1 MVEGTRLEIV
11 RTPKKGAVG
20 SNPTLSAIFIF
31 KELNIM
37 IVQIL
42 AVSIIAGFIGSLL
55 GIGGGLIIIPFL
67 SIVFK
72 FNMHQAAAAGLVSV
86 IATSSGAASAFVK
99 DRLTHLRIGMFL
111 QLATVIG
118 GVLGA
123 ILSGILPT
131 KILSLIFGI
140 LLLYNSFLMIKNRKS
155 DEKIQPATLQISKWS
170 KKLKLYGSYFD
181 KIQNKQIEYSA
192 QNITGGFLMMTL
204 AGILSGLLGIGSGIF
219 KVLALDTIMKLPF
232 KVSTA
237 TSNFMM
243 GVTALASISIYIARG
258 DIVFN
263 LCGAVAVGVLI
274 GSTIGARVMPYIK
287 SRYLKIAFALILIY
301 TAVEMIRKGLF

>member
-1 MVEGTRLEIV
+1 
-11 RTPKKGAVG
+11 
-20 SNPTLSAIFIF
+20 
-31 KELNIM
+31 M
-37 IVQIL
+37 IAEVFG
-42 AVSIIAGFIGSLL
+42 VSIIAGFVGSLL
-55 GIGGGLIIIPFL
+55 GIGGGLIVIPFL

-86 IATSSGAASAFVK
+86 IATSSGAASAYVK

-123 ILSGILPT
+123 ILSGILSA
-131 KILSLIFGI
+131 KVLSLIFGI

-155 DEKIQPATLQISKWS
+155 DEKPKSSSLQISKWA
-170 KKLKLYGSYFD
+170 KKLKLYGNYFD
-181 KIQNKQIEYSA
+181 KIQNRKIEYSA
-192 QNITGGFLMMTL
+192 QNIAGGFLMMTF

-243 GVTALASISIYIARG
+243 GVTALASISIYLARG
-258 DIVFN
+258 DIVYDA
-263 LCGAVAVGVLI
+263 CGAVAVGVLV
-274 GSTIGARVMPYIK
+274 GSAIGARLMPYIK
-287 SRYLKIAFALILIY
+287 SKYLRVAFALILIY
-301 TAVEMIRKGLF
+301 TSIEMIRKGLF

>member
-1 MVEGTRLEIV
+1 MVYKL
-11 RTPKKGAVG
+11 A
-20 SNPTLSAIFIF
+20 
-31 KELNIM
+31 KELNPM
-37 IVQIL
+37 IAEVFV
-42 AVSIIAGFIGSLL
+42 VSIIAGFIGSLL
-55 GIGGGLIIIPFL
+55 GIGGGLIVIPFL

-72 FNMHQAAAAGLVSV
+72 LNMHQAAAAGLVSV
-86 IATSSGAASAFVK
+86 IATSSGAASAYVK

-123 ILSGILPT
+123 ILSGLLPA
-131 KILSLIFGI
+131 KLLSLIFGI

-155 DEKIQPATLQISKWS
+155 DEKPQLATPKISKWA
-170 KKLKLYGSYFD
+170 KRLKLYGSYFD
-181 KIQNKQIEYSA
+181 KIQNREIEYSA
-192 QNITGGFLMMTL
+192 QNIAGGFLMMTF

-243 GVTALASISIYIARG
+243 GVTALASISIYLARG
-258 DIVFN
+258 DIVYDA
-263 LCGAVAVGVLI
+263 CGAVAVGVLV
-274 GSTIGARVMPYIK
+274 GSLLGAKLMPYIK
-287 SRYLKIAFALILIY
+287 SKYLRVAFALVLIY
-301 TAVEMIRKGLF
+301 TSIEMIRKGLF

>member
-1 MVEGTRLEIV
+1 
-11 RTPKKGAVG
+11 
-20 SNPTLSAIFIF
+20 
-31 KELNIM
+31 M
-37 IVQIL
+37 IAEVFV
-42 AVSIIAGFIGSLL
+42 VSIIAGFVGSLL
-55 GIGGGLIIIPFL
+55 GIGGGLIVIPFL

-86 IATSSGAASAFVK
+86 IATSSGAASAYVK

-123 ILSGILPT
+123 ILSGFLPA
-131 KILSLIFGI
+131 KVLSLIFGI

-155 DEKIQPATLQISKWS
+155 DEKPQSSSFQISKWA

-181 KIQNKQIEYSA
+181 KIQNREIEYSA
-192 QNITGGFLMMTL
+192 QNIAGGFLMMTF

-243 GVTALASISIYIARG
+243 GVTALASISIYLARG
-258 DIVFN
+258 DIVYDA
-263 LCGAVAVGVLI
+263 CGAVAVGVLF
-274 GSTIGARVMPYIK
+274 GSLLGAKVMPYIK
-287 SRYLKIAFALILIY
+287 SKYLRVAFALVLIY
-301 TAVEMIRKGLF
+301 TSIEMIKKGLF

>member
-1 MVEGTRLEIV
+1 
-11 RTPKKGAVG
+11 
-20 SNPTLSAIFIF
+20 
-31 KELNIM
+31 M
-37 IVQIL
+37 IAEVFV
-42 AVSIIAGFIGSLL
+42 VSIIAGFVGSLL
-55 GIGGGLIIIPFL
+55 GIGGGLIVIPFL

-86 IATSSGAASAFVK
+86 IATSSGAASAYVK

-123 ILSGILPT
+123 ILSGFLPA
-131 KILSLIFGI
+131 KVLSFIFGI

-155 DEKIQPATLQISKWS
+155 DEKPQSSSPQISKWA
-170 KKLKLYGSYFD
+170 KKLELYGSYFD
-181 KIQNKQIEYSA
+181 KIQNREIEYSA
-192 QNITGGFLMMTL
+192 QNIAGGFLMMTL

-243 GVTALASISIYIARG
+243 GVTALASISIYLARG
-258 DIVFN
+258 DIVYDA
-263 LCGAVAVGVLI
+263 CGAVAVGVLV
-274 GSTIGARVMPYIK
+274 GSAIGARLMPYIK
-287 SRYLKIAFALILIY
+287 SKYLRIAFALILIY
-301 TAVEMIRKGLF
+301 TSIEMIRKGLF

>member
-1 MVEGTRLEIV
+1 
-11 RTPKKGAVG
+11 
-20 SNPTLSAIFIF
+20 
-31 KELNIM
+31 M
-37 IVQIL
+37 IAEVFG
-42 AVSIIAGFIGSLL
+42 VSIIAGFVGSLL
-55 GIGGGLIIIPFL
+55 GIGGGLIVIPFL
-67 SIVFK
+67 SIAFK

-86 IATSSGAASAFVK
+86 IATSSGAASAYVK

-123 ILSGILPT
+123 ILSGILSA
-131 KILSLIFGI
+131 KVLSLIFGI

-155 DEKIQPATLQISKWS
+155 DEKPKSSSLQISKWA
-170 KKLKLYGSYFD
+170 KKLKLYGNYFD
-181 KIQNKQIEYSA
+181 KIQNRTIEYSA
-192 QNITGGFLMMTL
+192 QNIAGGFLMMTF

-243 GVTALASISIYIARG
+243 GVTALASISIYLARG
-258 DIVFN
+258 DIVYDA
-263 LCGAVAVGVLI
+263 CGAVAVGVLV
-274 GSTIGARVMPYIK
+274 GSAIGARLMPYIK
-287 SRYLKIAFALILIY
+287 SKYLRVAFALILIY
-301 TAVEMIRKGLF
+301 TSIEMIRKGLF

>member
-1 MVEGTRLEIV
+1 MIAEI
-11 RTPKKGAVG
+11 
-20 SNPTLSAIFIF
+20 F
-31 KELNIM
+31 
-37 IVQIL
+37 
-42 AVSIIAGFIGSLL
+42 AVSIIAGFVGSLL
-55 GIGGGLIIIPFL
+55 GIGGGLIVIPFL

-86 IATSSGAASAFVK
+86 IATSSGAASAYVK
-99 DRLTHLRIGMFL
+99 DKLTHLRIGMFL

-123 ILSGILPT
+123 ILSGILPA
-131 KILSLIFGI
+131 KVLSLIFGV

-155 DEKIQPATLQISKWS
+155 DEKPQSSSFQISKWA

-181 KIQNKQIEYSA
+181 KIQNREIEYSA
-192 QNITGGFLMMTL
+192 QNIAGGFLMMIF

-243 GVTALASISIYIARG
+243 GVTALASISIYLARG
-258 DIVFN
+258 DIVYDA
-263 LCGAVAVGVLI
+263 CGAVAVGVLF
-274 GSTIGARVMPYIK
+274 GSLLGAKVMPYIK
-287 SRYLKIAFALILIY
+287 SKYLRVAFALVLIY
-301 TAVEMIRKGLF
+301 TSIEMIKKGLF

>member
-1 MVEGTRLEIV
+1 
-11 RTPKKGAVG
+11 
-20 SNPTLSAIFIF
+20 
-31 KELNIM
+31 M
-37 IVQIL
+37 IAEVFF
-42 AVSIIAGFIGSLL
+42 VSIIAGFVGSLL
-55 GIGGGLIIIPFL
+55 GIGGGLIVIPFL

-72 FNMHQAAAAGLVSV
+72 FNMHQSAAAGLVSV
-86 IATSSGAASAFVK
+86 IATSSGAASAYVK

-123 ILSGILPT
+123 ILSGFLPA
-131 KILSLIFGI
+131 KVLSLIFGI

-155 DEKIQPATLQISKWS
+155 DEKPQPSSLQISKWA

-181 KIQNKQIEYSA
+181 KIQNKEIEYSA

-243 GVTALASISIYIARG
+243 GVTALASISIYLARG
-258 DIVFN
+258 DIVYDA
-263 LCGAVAVGVLI
+263 CGAVAVGVLV
-274 GSTIGARVMPYIK
+274 GSAIGARLMPYIK
-287 SRYLKIAFALILIY
+287 SKYLRTAFALILIY
-301 TAVEMIRKGLF
+301 TSIEMIRKGLF

>member
-1 MVEGTRLEIV
+1 
-11 RTPKKGAVG
+11 
-20 SNPTLSAIFIF
+20 
-31 KELNIM
+31 M
-37 IVQIL
+37 IAEVFV
-42 AVSIIAGFIGSLL
+42 VSIFAGFIGSLL
-55 GIGGGLIIIPFL
+55 GIGGGLIVIPFL

-86 IATSSGAASAFVK
+86 IATSSGAASAYVK

-123 ILSGILPT
+123 ILSGFLPA
-131 KILSLIFGI
+131 KVLSLIFGI

-155 DEKIQPATLQISKWS
+155 DEKPQSSSLQISKWA

-181 KIQNKQIEYSA
+181 KIQNREIEYSA
-192 QNITGGFLMMTL
+192 QNIAGGFLMMTF

-243 GVTALASISIYIARG
+243 GVTALASISIYLARG
-258 DIVFN
+258 DIVYDA
-263 LCGAVAVGVLI
+263 CGAVAVGVLV
-274 GSTIGARVMPYIK
+274 GSLLGAKLMPYIK
-287 SRYLKIAFALILIY
+287 SKYLRVAFALVLIY
-301 TAVEMIRKGLF
+301 TSIEMIKKGLF

>member
-1 MVEGTRLEIV
+1 MT
-11 RTPKKGAVG
+11 
-20 SNPTLSAIFIF
+20 
-31 KELNIM
+31 KELNTVIAE
-37 IVQIL
+37 IF
-42 AVSIIAGFIGSLL
+42 AVSIIAGFVGSLL
-55 GIGGGLIIIPFL
+55 GIGGGLIVIPFL

-86 IATSSGAASAFVK
+86 IATSSGAASAYVK
-99 DRLTHLRIGMFL
+99 DKLTHLRIGMFL

-123 ILSGILPT
+123 ILSGILPA
-131 KILSLIFGI
+131 KVLSLIFGI

-155 DEKIQPATLQISKWS
+155 DEKPQPSSFQISKWA

-181 KIQNKQIEYSA
+181 KIQNREIEYSA
-192 QNITGGFLMMTL
+192 QNIAGGFLMMIF

-243 GVTALASISIYIARG
+243 GVTALASISIYLARG
-258 DIVFN
+258 DIVYDA
-263 LCGAVAVGVLI
+263 CGAVAVGVLF
-274 GSTIGARVMPYIK
+274 GSLLGAKVMPYIK
-287 SRYLKIAFALILIY
+287 SKYLRVAFALVLIY
-301 TAVEMIRKGLF
+301 TSIEMIKKGLF

>member
-1 MVEGTRLEIV
+1 
-11 RTPKKGAVG
+11 
-20 SNPTLSAIFIF
+20 
-31 KELNIM
+31 M
-37 IVQIL
+37 IAEVFF
-42 AVSIIAGFIGSLL
+42 VSIIAGFVGSLL
-55 GIGGGLIIIPFL
+55 GIGGGLIVIPFL

-86 IATSSGAASAFVK
+86 IATSSGAASAYVK

-123 ILSGILPT
+123 ILSGFLPA
-131 KILSLIFGI
+131 KVLSLIFGI

-155 DEKIQPATLQISKWS
+155 VEKPQLASPKISKWA
-170 KKLKLYGSYFD
+170 KRLKLYGSYFD
-181 KIQNKQIEYSA
+181 KIQNREIEYSA
-192 QNITGGFLMMTL
+192 QNIAGGFLMMTF

-243 GVTALASISIYIARG
+243 GVTALASISIYLARG
-258 DIVFN
+258 DIVYDA
-263 LCGAVAVGVLI
+263 CGAVAVGVLV
-274 GSTIGARVMPYIK
+274 GSAIGARLMPYIK
-287 SRYLKIAFALILIY
+287 SKYLRTAFALILIY
-301 TAVEMIRKGLF
+301 TSIEMIRKGLF

>member
-1 MVEGTRLEIV
+1 
-11 RTPKKGAVG
+11 
-20 SNPTLSAIFIF
+20 
-31 KELNIM
+31 M
-37 IVQIL
+37 IAEVFS
-42 AVSIIAGFIGSLL
+42 VSIIAGFIGSLL
-55 GIGGGLIIIPFL
+55 GIGGGLIVIPFL

-86 IATSSGAASAFVK
+86 IATSSGAASAYVK

-123 ILSGILPT
+123 ILSGFLPA
-131 KILSLIFGI
+131 KVLSLIFGI

-155 DEKIQPATLQISKWS
+155 DEKPQSSSLQISKWA

-181 KIQNKQIEYSA
+181 KIQNREIEYSA
-192 QNITGGFLMMTL
+192 QNIAGGFLMMTF

-243 GVTALASISIYIARG
+243 GVTALASISIYLARG
-258 DIVFN
+258 DIVYDA
-263 LCGAVAVGVLI
+263 CGAVAVGVLV
-274 GSTIGARVMPYIK
+274 GSLLGAKLMPYIK
-287 SRYLKIAFALILIY
+287 SKYLRVAFALVLIY
-301 TAVEMIRKGLF
+301 TSIEMIKKGLF

>member
-1 MVEGTRLEIV
+1 MYTVIAEV
-11 RTPKKGAVG
+11 
-20 SNPTLSAIFIF
+20 FF
-31 KELNIM
+31 
-37 IVQIL
+37 
-42 AVSIIAGFIGSLL
+42 VSIIAGFVGSLL
-55 GIGGGLIIIPFL
+55 GIGGGLIVIPFL

-86 IATSSGAASAFVK
+86 IATSSGAASAYVK

-123 ILSGILPT
+123 ILSGFLPA
-131 KILSLIFGI
+131 KVLSLIFGI

-155 DEKIQPATLQISKWS
+155 DEKPQPSSLQISKWA

-181 KIQNKQIEYSA
+181 KIQNKEIEYSV

-243 GVTALASISIYIARG
+243 GVTALASISIYLARG
-258 DIVFN
+258 DIVYDA
-263 LCGAVAVGVLI
+263 CGAVAVGVLV
-274 GSTIGARVMPYIK
+274 GSAIGARLMPYIK
-287 SRYLKIAFALILIY
+287 SKYLRIAFALILIY
-301 TAVEMIRKGLF
+301 TSIEMIRKGLF

>member
-1 MVEGTRLEIV
+1 M
-11 RTPKKGAVG
+11 
-20 SNPTLSAIFIF
+20 NTLIAEVFF
-31 KELNIM
+31 
-37 IVQIL
+37 
-42 AVSIIAGFIGSLL
+42 VSIIAGFVGSLL
-55 GIGGGLIIIPFL
+55 GIGGGLIVIPFL

-86 IATSSGAASAFVK
+86 IATSSGAASAYVK

-123 ILSGILPT
+123 ILSGFLPA
-131 KILSLIFGI
+131 KVLSLIFGI

-155 DEKIQPATLQISKWS
+155 DEKSQPSSLQISKWA

-181 KIQNKQIEYSA
+181 KIQNREIEYSS
-192 QNITGGFLMMTL
+192 QNIAAGFLMMTF

-243 GVTALASISIYIARG
+243 GVTALASISIYLARG
-258 DIVFN
+258 DIVYDA
-263 LCGAVAVGVLI
+263 CGAVAVGVI
-274 GSTIGARVMPYIK
+274 VGSTIGARLMPYIK
-287 SRYLKIAFALILIY
+287 SKSLRVAFALILIY
-301 TAVEMIRKGLF
+301 TSIEMIRKGLF

>member
-1 MVEGTRLEIV
+1 
-11 RTPKKGAVG
+11 
-20 SNPTLSAIFIF
+20 
-31 KELNIM
+31 M
-37 IVQIL
+37 IAEVFF
-42 AVSIIAGFIGSLL
+42 VSIIAGFVGSLL
-55 GIGGGLIIIPFL
+55 GIGGGLIVIPFL

-86 IATSSGAASAFVK
+86 IATSSGAASAYVK

-123 ILSGILPT
+123 ILSGFLPA
-131 KILSLIFGI
+131 KVLSLIFGI

-155 DEKIQPATLQISKWS
+155 DEKSQPSSLQISKWA

-181 KIQNKQIEYSA
+181 KIQNKEIEYSV

-243 GVTALASISIYIARG
+243 GVTALASISIYLARG
-258 DIVFN
+258 DIVYDA
-263 LCGAVAVGVLI
+263 CGAVAVGVLVGSAI
-274 GSTIGARVMPYIK
+274 GSRLMPYIK
-287 SRYLKIAFALILIY
+287 SKYLRIAFALILIY
-301 TAVEMIRKGLF
+301 TSIEMIRKGLF

>member
-1 MVEGTRLEIV
+1 MYTVIAEV
-11 RTPKKGAVG
+11 
-20 SNPTLSAIFIF
+20 FF
-31 KELNIM
+31 
-37 IVQIL
+37 
-42 AVSIIAGFIGSLL
+42 VSIIAGFVGSLL
-55 GIGGGLIIIPFL
+55 GIGGGLIVIPFL

-86 IATSSGAASAFVK
+86 IATSSGAASAYVK

-123 ILSGILPT
+123 ILSGFLPA
-131 KILSLIFGI
+131 KVLSLIFGI

-155 DEKIQPATLQISKWS
+155 VEKPQLASPKISKWA
-170 KKLKLYGSYFD
+170 KRLKLYGSYFD
-181 KIQNKQIEYSA
+181 KIQNREIEYSA
-192 QNITGGFLMMTL
+192 QNIAGGFLMMTF

-243 GVTALASISIYIARG
+243 GVTALASISIYLARG
-258 DIVFN
+258 DIVYDA
-263 LCGAVAVGVLI
+263 CGAVAVGVLV
-274 GSTIGARVMPYIK
+274 GSAIGARLMPYIK
-287 SRYLKIAFALILIY
+287 SKYLRTAFALILIY
-301 TAVEMIRKGLF
+301 TSIEMIRKGLF